1 MHIRTPVQNRIPH
14 MPSITVPIQIRF
26 ADLDMAHHVHNAVYL
41 HWFELARMALLR
53 SFIPQGHDWKKQ
65 GLILARNEV
74 DYRVPIHLQDTVEA
88 ECWCST
94 IGNKSF
100 DLSYAVR
107 RVSGDRP
114 VVCTEGRS
122 VLVCFDYVKGT
133 SISLPSEWRVALQQL
148 HA

>member
-1 MHIRTPVQNRIPH
+1 
-14 MPSITVPIQIRF
+14 MPSISVPVQIRF

-74 DYRVPIHLQDTVEA
+74 DYRLPVHLHDQVEV
-88 ECWCST
+88 ECWSSA

-107 RVSGDRP
+107 RVSSDRP
-114 VVCTEGRS
+114 AVVAEGRS
-122 VLVCFDYVKGT
+122 VLVCFDYAEGRTVE
-133 SISLPSEWRVALQQL
+133 IASEWRKALAAL
-148 HA
+148 SAA

>member
-1 MHIRTPVQNRIPH
+1 

-53 SFIPQGHDWKKQ
+53 SFIPQGHDWKSQ
-65 GLILARNEV
+65 GLILARNEM
-74 DYRVPIHLQDTVEA
+74 DYRVPVHLNDRIEA
-88 ECWCST
+88 ECWCNSVGT
-94 IGNKSF
+94 KSF

-107 RVSGDRP
+107 RAGVDQS

-122 VLVCFDYVKGT
+122 VMVCFDYLLGR
-133 SISLPSEWRVALQQL
+133 SIPVPTEWKSALERLMQ
-148 HA
+148 

>member
-1 MHIRTPVQNRIPH
+1 MASTTI
-14 MPSITVPIQIRF
+14 PIQIRF

-74 DYRVPIHLQDTVEA
+74 DYRVPVHLHDLVET
-88 ECWCST
+88 ECWCSSVGT
-94 IGNKSF
+94 KSF

-107 RVSGDRP
+107 RVNSDRP
-114 VVCTEGRS
+114 AVCTEGRS
-122 VLVCFDYVKGT
+122 VMVCFDYAEGRSMDIPGDWRKALG
-133 SISLPSEWRVALQQL
+133 SLRSA
-148 HA
+148 

>member
-1 MHIRTPVQNRIPH
+1 
-14 MPSITVPIQIRF
+14 MPTITVPIQIRF

-74 DYRVPIHLQDTVEA
+74 DYRLPVHLHDQVEV
-88 ECWCST
+88 ECWSSA

-107 RVSGDRP
+107 RVNSDRP
-114 VVCTEGRS
+114 AVVAEGRS
-122 VLVCFDYVKGT
+122 VLVCFDYAEGRTVE
-133 SISLPSEWRVALQQL
+133 IVADWRKALAAL
-148 HA
+148 SAA